1 MKQNREYREN
11 PKTKEEKTLY
21 FINVLPKPSNISN
34 ETHYRSQNKIL
45 AGLDELFQNLSNNDV
60 SCTWKFLSLKPN
72 TKGPNKFGLT

>member
-21 FINVLPKPSNISN
+21 FINVLPEPSNISN

-45 AGLDELFQNLSNNDV
+45 AGLD
-60 SCTWKFLSLKPN
+60 
-72 TKGPNKFGLT
+72 